1 MLLNVASEPVSAAK
15 ANVGVNKND
24 GSKINGFK
32 STLHESLDFTLRI
45 RTDFVLYP
53 SFNVATLIN
62 VTPPRIFYLKNGQNR
77 NNQFRGKDVGSV
89 YFAIGLGIG
98 AVAGLIINV
107 LAT

>member
-1 MLLNVASEPVSAAK
+1 MFGRFILLIV
-15 ANVGVNKND
+15 VNPHFPD
-24 GSKINGFK
+24 GTS
-32 STLHESLDFTLRI
+32 
-45 RTDFVLYP
+45 
-53 SFNVATLIN
+53 
-62 VTPPRIFYLKNGQNR
+62 PRIVYLIRVQTT